1 MKSQENLNP
10 KATQQDGLALRL
22 GAAIADCYE
31 AFSRYRAPAFT
42 LDVCMPCCVEPEME
56 EQLRHLPLRQLTPK
70 HLYEYNNSAKND
82 VQSIAEVGYFLPR
95 LLELIA
101 QGKEVHHSTELYLDR
116 LGRCPR
122 DSISP
127 AQWQAVQAVA
137 QALFADCLARYPWER
152 GGPWNG
158 CTLFDV
164 LRMLHIGG
172 LDIQPLLDLWLRTA
186 TPQATLHY
194 ANAAWFDYW
203 LDGGRVNN
211 AFVKDRPDYITCVD
225 KWMRHEAHR
234 LLFSQRLLALETARI
249 PHFDQWKC
257 GCRFTPAQVIQNCID
272 AMRLDGPESARQ
284 QRPSDE
290 KRRP

>member
-1 MKSQENLNP
+1 MSS
-10 KATQQDGLALRL
+10 ALA
-22 GAAIADCYE
+22 AAIEHA
-31 AFSRYRAPAFT
+31 YRVFGACPPPAGP

-116 LGRCPR
+116 LGRCPA
-122 DSISP
+122 DSLSSE
-127 AQWQAVQAVA
+127 QWQAVQAVA

-158 CTLFDV
+158 YTLFDV
-164 LRMLHIGG
+164 LLMLHIGG
-172 LDIQPLLDLWLRTA
+172 LDIQPLLDLWLRTD

-203 LDGGRVNN
+203 LDGCVSN
-211 AFVKDRPDYITCVD
+211 AFTKDRSDYITCVD
-225 KWMRHEAHR
+225 GWMRHEAHR
-234 LLFSQRLLALETARI
+234 LIFMQRLLALETTRI
-249 PHFDQWKC
+249 PHFDRWEC

-272 AMRLDGPESARQ
+272 AMRLDRPESARQ
-284 QRPSDE
+284 QRSSDE
-290 KRRP
+290 RRNP